1 MGIQYKDSGIEWIGK
16 IPVEW
21 SVCKIKNLCSNIYSG
36 GTPDSN
42 NLLYWDGDI
51 PWIPSGSCH
60 DSIIY
65 EAPKFITQLG
75 YENSSTKLIPANTTV
90 MAMTGATCGN
100 VGFVTFETCMNQS
113 VTGYITKD
121 DSYSK
126 FLFYCLLAARED
138 ILTHKTG
145 GAQSGI
151 NGEDCKNIAVPFIP
165 KIIQQRIADYL
176 DEKCGEI
183 DSLVGLQEQMIEKL
197 KDYKQSV
204 ITEAVTKGLNPN
216 ANLVPSGITFIGDV
230 PEKWEIVPLRYLG
243 RTQNGISKSGDYFGE
258 GEPFV
263 SYSDVYKNYSLPS
276 NITGLA
282 KSTKQDQVL
291 FSVEEG
297 DVFFTRTSET
307 IDEIGFSSVCLSTIN
322 KAVFAGF
329 LIRFRPYKNRLN
341 KNFSKYYF
349 RSSIHR
355 AYFVKE
361 MNLVTR
367 ASLSQELLKSMP
379 VLLPPLGEQ
388 QAIASYLDEKCAD
401 IDRLIGVKQQ
411 KIEKLK
417 DYKKSVIYEA
427 VTGKA
432 CVNFS

>member
-1 MGIQYKDSGIEWIGK
+1 MIPESWQYKRFKKSGIFEKGK
-16 IPVEW
+16 MPE
-21 SVCKIKNLCSNIYSG
+21 SSNIE
-36 GTPDSN
+36 N
-42 NLLYWDGDI
+42 NGLPIIGASEMLGKDARTYTTDESVPQCKEDDILILWDGANA
-51 PWIPSGSCH
+51 G
-60 DSIIY
+60 
-65 EAPKFITQLG
+65 ITATGLKG
-75 YENSSTKLIPANTTV
+75 VVSSTAVKYSCTDNSILSRYAAYILKYAEHY
-90 MAMTGATCGN
+90 
-100 VGFVTFETCMNQS
+100 FKEK
-113 VTGYITKD
+113 VTGTTIPHMNMAFINDFPLLFPPIDEQQIITD
-121 DSYSK
+121 
-126 FLFYCLLAARED
+126 F
-138 ILTHKTG
+138 
-145 GAQSGI
+145 
-151 NGEDCKNIAVPFIP
+151 
-165 KIIQQRIADYL
+165 L

-204 ITEAVTKGLNPN
+204 ITEAVTKGLNPD

-307 IDEIGFSSVCLSTIN
+307 IDEIGFSSVCLSTID

-329 LIRFRPYKNRLN
+329 LIRFRPYKSRLN